1 MWNSIVRR
9 FTLDDEFS
17 FLLLNLS
24 ISRISIPGKFSYIFT
39 FESSW
44 NDRDQAS
51 PKQSLEQPRSRG
63 SPVPLLLGPRVGRDH
78 GNKVVPRYNSK
89 QYSTMLQ
96 GVPGASQI
104 KDWMH
109 RSGAFHFTPNRNFR
123 KLLLNFF
130 LLSLSKHCIDSIKQI
145 KKFLSYTL

>member
-17 FLLLNLS
+17 CLLLNLS
-24 ISRISIPGKFSYIFT
+24 ISRISISGKFSYIFYILT
-39 FESSW
+39 QLEWSWPSVTKTVLRATSFPWKPSSSYYS
-44 NDRDQAS
+44 A
-51 PKQSLEQPRSRG
+51 PEY
-63 SPVPLLLGPRVGRDH
+63 H
-78 GNKVVPRYNSK
+78 GNEVVPRCNSK

-109 RSGAFHFTPNRNFR
+109 RSRAFHFTPNRNFR
-123 KLLLNFF
+123 KLLLNVIIFNIAHLF
-130 LLSLSKHCIDSIKQI
+130 LWIW
-145 KKFLSYTL
+145 KKKIALM